1 MIVADIT
8 MSLDGYVTG
17 PEAGPGQGLGRGGKP
32 LHAWAF
38 DASSEVDARV
48 LREAVE
54 STGAVVMGRRTF
66 EVVDAPSGWS
76 EDVGYGAEQATTP
89 PVFVVTHRVP
99 DSVRLASRFTFVTE
113 GLVAA
118 IERARA
124 ASGKKNVVVMGG
136 GDVVRQSVSLE
147 LIDELRIHLAPN
159 VLGAGTPLFGDG
171 QTRQLVQHSVQV
183 SSLATHLTYRVAPT

>member
-17 PEAGPGQGLGRGGKP
+17 PEPGPGQGLGRGGKP
-32 LHAWAF
+32 MHAWAF

-66 EVVDAPSGWS
+66 EVVNAPGGWS
-76 EDVGYGAEQATTP
+76 EDVGYGAGHATTP

-99 DSVRLASRFTFVTE
+99 DSVRLTSRFSFVTD
-113 GLVAA
+113 GLEAA
-118 IERARA
+118 LECARG
-124 ASGKKNVVVMGG
+124 ASGEKDVVVMGG
-136 GDVVRQSVSLE
+136 GDVVRQSVGLG
-147 LIDELRIHLAPN
+147 LVDELRIHLVPII
-159 VLGAGTPLFGDG
+159 LGAGTPLFDDG
-171 QTRQLVQHSVQV
+171 ETRQLIQHSVQV
-183 SSLATHLTYRVAPT
+183 SPLATHLAYRLAPP

>member
-17 PEAGPGQGLGRGGKP
+17 PEPGPGQGLGRGGKS
-32 LHAWAF
+32 LHSWVF
-38 DASSEVDARV
+38 DASSEVDTRV

-76 EDVGYGAEQATTP
+76 EDVGYGAGHATTP

-99 DSVRLASRFTFVTE
+99 DSVRLTARFSFVTD
-113 GLVAA
+113 GLEAA
-118 IERARA
+118 LDCARS
-124 ASGKKNVVVMGG
+124 ASGGKDVVVMGG
-136 GDVVRQSVSLE
+136 GDVVRQTIRLGLV
-147 LIDELRIHLAPN
+147 DELRIHLVPTI
-159 VLGAGTPLFGDG
+159 LGAGTPLFDGDE
-171 QTRQLVQHSVQV
+171 TRQLIQHSVQV
-183 SSLATHLTYRVAPT
+183 SPLATHLAYRLAPA

>member
-17 PEAGPGQGLGRGGKP
+17 PEPGPGEGLGRGGKP

-66 EVVDAPSGWS
+66 EVVDAPGGWS
-76 EDVGYGAEQATTP
+76 EDIGYGGRHATTP
-89 PVFVVTHRVP
+89 PVFVVTHRAP
-99 DSVRLASRFTFVTE
+99 DLVRLTSRFTFVTE
-113 GLVAA
+113 GLEAA

-136 GDVVRQSVSLE
+136 GDVVRQSVGLE
-147 LIDELRIHLAPN
+147 LVDELRIHLAPN
-159 VLGAGTPLFGDG
+159 ILGAGTPLFGDG

-183 SSLATHLTYRVAPT
+183 SRLATHLTYRVATT